1 MNTPSTSVPDD
12 PEKVVQRQ
20 LEAYNAHDLDGL
32 LATYAADA
40 QQFEHPSTLLAS
52 GLAQLRERFAIRFQE
67 PNLHAALIKRI
78 VMGDLVIDHER
89 VSRTFAEG
97 PGQIELV
104 AMYRVRQGKIETAW
118 FISGAQTLDA
128 PG

>member
-1 MNTPSTSVPDD
+1 MA
-12 PEKVVQRQ
+12 R
-20 LEAYNAHDLDGL
+20 
-32 LATYAADA
+32 
-40 QQFEHPSTLLAS
+40 
-52 GLAQLRERFAIRFQE
+52 GLAQLRERFAVRFQE

-78 VMGDLVIDHER
+78 VMGDFVIDHER

-118 FISGAQTLDA
+118 FISGAKRLDA
-128 PG
+128 QG